1 MPSNKEQKKAPWVNE
16 AIQHL
21 AALLHEATDLADE
34 DDTLPTKEALAKG
47 TEVLKSFSHA
57 SVPQIGVSTNGDFVI
72 TWKNHGDAF
81 KVFVRPSAEVLY
93 FRNKNAV
100 HFEEFSKFLTA
111 VPA

>member
-1 MPSNKEQKKAPWVNE
+1 MANSKEQKKAPWVNE

-21 AALLHEATDLADE
+21 ATLLKEATDLADE
-34 DDTLPTKEALAKG
+34 DDTVPTAAALAKG
-47 TEVLKSFSHA
+47 TEVLKTYSHA
-57 SVPQIGVSTNGDFVI
+57 TVPQIGVSPNGDFVF
-72 TWKNHGDAF
+72 TWQNHGDAF

-100 HFEEFSKFLTA
+100 KSEEFSKFLTA